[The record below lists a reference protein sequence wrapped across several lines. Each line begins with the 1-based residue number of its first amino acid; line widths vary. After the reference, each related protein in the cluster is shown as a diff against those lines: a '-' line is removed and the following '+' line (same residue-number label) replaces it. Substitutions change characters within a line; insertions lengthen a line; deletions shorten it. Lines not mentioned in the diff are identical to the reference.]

1 MIVHPSFQP
10 AALAKIKQQIMI
22 PEIVTSDP
30 SRLAEMQFHALIFNR
45 HPYGR
50 PVWGDLE
57 SAQRTSCEDLQD
69 FYRAH
74 YLPNNA
80 NLVIIGELSPSRV
93 MDLIR
98 EKLGGWTKGQRVE
111 VQYPKLVGRENFS
124 TFLIERKEQGDAAV
138 VLVFGHL
145 APSRSNADYFSLEI
159 LNLILGELGPS
170 SRLGQEFQARKISHQ
185 TLKSNIEFYKAGGE
199 FRVVTLV
206 PAASVT
212 VALQSISDVIDS
224 LKHTPITESELSA
237 AKASLVRQYVAI
249 LNSHRLIADQAI
261 AMELY
266 NLASDFLVTFPKKIE
281 QVTTGRVQEVA
292 KTYLDPSRAVAVV
305 VGDSEKYRTELSN
318 LGPVEATSSLNLEPN
333 R

>member
-1 MIVHPSFQP
+1 
-10 AALAKIKQQIMI
+10 
-22 PEIVTSDP
+22 
-30 SRLAEMQFHALIFNR
+30 
-45 HPYGR
+45 
-50 PVWGDLE
+50 
-57 SAQRTSCEDLQD
+57 
-69 FYRAH
+69 
-74 YLPNNA
+74 
-80 NLVIIGELSPSRV
+80 
-93 MDLIR
+93 
-98 EKLGGWTKGQRVE
+98 
-111 VQYPKLVGRENFS
+111 
-124 TFLIERKEQGDAAV
+124 
-138 VLVFGHL
+138 
-145 APSRSNADYFSLEI
+145 